1 MRKLAAAVVLGI
13 VQTASVARA
22 DDSAPARP
30 RFSISA
36 SGGVAT
42 NGGAGVN
49 PERIAH
55 PDNPNVFYVLP
66 NNGLATN
73 AAVALNLALRVG
85 TRRWRAGLLADL
97 VLTPPQLTHELLV
110 DLRPMLALDANL
122 RLEDDVRLWL
132 GIAAGPSFR
141 NLDQIVTG
149 FSAFVSLDV
158 AVPLSSHFA
167 IDTIIRGGF
176 DEAVTVATD
185 HPDPL
190 GELALGLTFD
200 L

>member
-1 MRKLAAAVVLGI
+1 MRKFAAAVVLGI

-22 DDSAPARP
+22 DDVAPARP

-36 SGGVAT
+36 SGGVAMT
-42 NGGAGVN
+42 GGAGVN
-49 PERIAH
+49 PDVI
-55 PDNPNVFYVLP
+55 PIDSKTSWVLP

-85 TRRWRAGLLADL
+85 TRRWRAGFLGDV
-97 VLTPPQLTHELLV
+97 VLSPAQLGHELLV
-110 DLRPMLALDANL
+110 DVRPMLALDANL

-149 FSAFVSLDV
+149 FSTFVSLDV

-176 DEAVTVATD
+176 DEALTVATD

-190 GELALGLTFD
+190 GEIALGLTFD